1 MTTFTKFSRKLGE
14 MERKSKRKI
23 GKSLGKDIKRKKN
36 KTILD
41 VYN

>member
-14 MERKSKRKI
+14 MERKSKRKF
-23 GKSLGKDIKRKKN
+23 GKSLGKDLKKKRTRN
-36 KTILD
+36 ILD